1 MSFREVRRIKPE
13 SFARHHSGKL
23 ERITQG
29 AESMSGEKKGRIGLG
44 CLLLCVFLAV
54 VPALMGQAPGSGA
67 MLAARGNVA
76 VNGRVVGTSQALL
89 PGDLTVTQKDSGGN
103 LTQNGTNAMLGADTA
118 LRYEGEYAV
127 LERGG
132 VSANTQSGFA
142 VQAGCW
148 TVKPQMWNQWTEFA
162 VSYATAGEVLIQAR
176 GSDVRVYGR
185 TQKARDKKSDKAAD
199 VASDVDRNRDV
210 NGAPVGTANGPQDP
224 QPDRGELL
232 RAGQEMRREA
242 CPVAEQERARRRPG
256 GGAASA
262 ATTGP
267 LNSTGALYGGA
278 AAAGVVTVLFL
289 VHHDEPASPKK
300 P

>member
-1 MSFREVRRIKPE
+1 MLGQS
-13 SFARHHSGKL
+13 S
-23 ERITQG
+23 
-29 AESMSGEKKGRIGLG
+29 KGNVWRAGVSW
-44 CLLLCVFLAV
+44 LLLLVMPGVLF
-54 VPALMGQAPGSGA
+54 GQSPVSGA
-67 MLAARGNVA
+67 MLAARGSVA
-76 VNGRVVGTSQALL
+76 VNGRVVGNSQALL

-103 LTQNGTNAMLGADTA
+103 LTQNGTNAMLGSDTA

-132 VSANTQSGFA
+132 VSANTQTGFA

-148 TVKPQMWNQWTEFA
+148 TVKPAVWNQWTEFA
-162 VSYATAGEVLIQAR
+162 ISYASAQEVLIQAR

-185 TQKARDKKSDKAAD
+185 AQRAHDKKSEKSADLDRAAE
-199 VASDVDRNRDV
+199 ADRNRDV
-210 NGAPVGTANGPQDP
+210 NGSPIGSMNGGMQDP
-224 QPDRGELL
+224 QPDRGEFL

-242 CPVAEQERARRRPG
+242 CPVAEQQQSRRRPG

-289 VHHDEPASPKK
+289 VRHDEPASPKK

>member
-1 MSFREVRRIKPE
+1 
-13 SFARHHSGKL
+13 
-23 ERITQG
+23 
-29 AESMSGEKKGRIGLG
+29 MSGERRWRVGVS
-44 CLLLCVFLAV
+44 CLLLWSF
-54 VPALMGQAPGSGA
+54 PAMLMAQAPGTGA

-103 LTQNGTNAMLGADTA
+103 LTQNGTNAMLGSDTA
-118 LRYEGEYAV
+118 LRYEGDYAV

-132 VSANTQSGFA
+132 VSANTQGGFA

-148 TVKPQMWNQWTEFA
+148 TVKPMMWNQWTEFA
-162 VSYATAGEVLIQAR
+162 ISYASAGEVLIQAR
-176 GSDVRVYGR
+176 GGDVRVYGR
-185 TQKARDKKSDKAAD
+185 VKKASDKKSDKTAD
-199 VASDVDRNRDV
+199 VTSEAERNRDV
-210 NGAPVGTANGPQDP
+210 NGAPIGTANGPQDP

-232 RAGQEMRREA
+232 RVGQEMRREA
-242 CPVAEQERARRRPG
+242 CPVAEQQQSRRRPG

-289 VHHDEPASPKK
+289 VRHDEPASPKK

>member
-1 MSFREVRRIKPE
+1 MGWQ
-13 SFARHHSGKL
+13 SGWD
-23 ERITQG
+23 RVCAANASRVG
-29 AESMSGEKKGRIGLG
+29 VAW
-44 CLLLCVFLAV
+44 LLLSAFPGMMIA
-54 VPALMGQAPGSGA
+54 QAASGA
-67 MLAARGNVA
+67 MLAVRGNVA

-89 PGDLTVTQKDSGGN
+89 PGDLTVTQRDAGGN
-103 LTQNGTNAMLGADTA
+103 LTQNGTNAMLGPETA
-118 LRYEGEYAV
+118 LRYEGEYVV

-148 TVKPQMWNQWTEFA
+148 TVKPQSWNQWTEFA
-162 VSYATAGEVLIQAR
+162 VSYASAGEILIQAR

-185 TQKARDKKSDKAAD
+185 VQKARDKKDATVDVAAAD
-199 VASDVDRNRDV
+199 RSRDV
-210 NGAPVGTANGPQDP
+210 NGAPLGTSNGTLTQDS

-242 CPVAEQERARRRPG
+242 CPAGAQQSRRRPG

-262 ATTGP
+262 ANPGP

-289 VHHDEPASPKK
+289 VKHDEPASPKN

>member
-1 MSFREVRRIKPE
+1 LTTKD
-13 SFARHHSGKL
+13 L
-23 ERITQG
+23 
-29 AESMSGEKKGRIGLG
+29 GRILKHTSYFHEDSVTMRGHRVLRNKCLASG
-44 CLLLCVFLAV
+44 WRSRAGWLLLF
-54 VPALMGQAPGSGA
+54 ALPSVMVGQAGSGA

-89 PGDLTVTQKDSGGN
+89 PGDLTVTQRDSGGN
-103 LTQNGTNAMLGADTA
+103 LTQNGTNAMLGPETA

-127 LERGG
+127 LERGA
-132 VSANTQSGFA
+132 VSANTQSAFA

-148 TVKPQMWNQWTEFA
+148 TVKPQVWNQWTEFA
-162 VSYATAGEVLIQAR
+162 VSYASAGEVLIQAR
-176 GSDVRVYGR
+176 GSDVRVYAR
-185 TQKARDKKSDKAAD
+185 TQKARDKKSEKTVDL
-199 VASDVDRNRDV
+199 ASEADRNRDV
-210 NGAPVGTANGPQDP
+210 NGAPIGTPNGAAQDP

-242 CPVAEQERARRRPG
+242 CPVADQQSRRRPG

-278 AAAGVVTVLFL
+278 AVAGVVTVLFL
-289 VHHDEPASPKK
+289 VRHDEPASPKN

>member
-1 MSFREVRRIKPE
+1 MSANRKWRSSR
-13 SFARHHSGKL
+13 SG
-23 ERITQG
+23 
-29 AESMSGEKKGRIGLG
+29 
-44 CLLLCVFLAV
+44 LCAFIAVMPAVMLA
-54 VPALMGQAPGSGA
+54 QAPGSGA

-89 PGDLTVTQKDSGGN
+89 PGDLTVTQKESGGN
-103 LTQNGTNAMLGADTA
+103 LTQNGTNAMLGSETA

-148 TVKPQMWNQWTEFA
+148 TVKPQVWNQWTEFA
-162 VSYATAGEVLIQAR
+162 ISYASAGQVLIQAR
-176 GSDVRVYGR
+176 GGDVRVYGR
-185 TQKARDKKSDKAAD
+185 MQKARDKKSDKAAE
-199 VASDVDRNRDV
+199 VGSEPDRNRDV
-210 NGAPVGTANGPQDP
+210 NGAPLSSSAGTEDP
-224 QPDRGELL
+224 QPDHGELL
-232 RAGQEMRREA
+232 RAGQETRREA
-242 CPVAEQERARRRPG
+242 CPAGEQSRRRPG

-267 LNSTGALYGGA
+267 LNSAGALYGGA

-289 VHHDEPASPKK
+289 VKHDDPASPKS

>member
-1 MSFREVRRIKPE
+1 MGG
-13 SFARHHSGKL
+13 HSGW
-23 ERITQG
+23 
-29 AESMSGEKKGRIGLG
+29 ESVDVANTCRVGVGW
-44 CLLLCVFLAV
+44 LLLCAF
-54 VPALMGQAPGSGA
+54 PALMVGQVASGA

-89 PGDLTVTQKDSGGN
+89 PGDLTVTQRDTGGN
-103 LTQNGTNAMLGADTA
+103 LTQNGTNAMLGPETA

-127 LERGG
+127 LERGA
-132 VSANTQSGFA
+132 VSANTQNGFA

-148 TVKPQMWNQWTEFA
+148 TVKPQTWNQWTEFA
-162 VSYATAGEVLIQAR
+162 VSYASAGEILIQAR

-185 TQKARDKKSDKAAD
+185 MQKARDKKSEKT
-199 VASDVDRNRDV
+199 VAVGSEAERNRDV
-210 NGAPVGTANGPQDP
+210 NGAPMGTANGAAQDSE
-224 QPDRGELL
+224 PDRGELL

-242 CPVAEQERARRRPG
+242 CPAADQQSRRRPG

-267 LNSTGALYGGA
+267 LNSSGALYGGA
-278 AAAGVVTVLFL
+278 AAAGVITVLFL
-289 VHHDEPASPKK
+289 VKHDDPASPKN

>member
-1 MSFREVRRIKPE
+1 MRGRRVLRKKCM
-13 SFARHHSGKL
+13 ASGCHL
-23 ERITQG
+23 RTGRFFLLALLTALVALPG
-29 AESMSGEKKGRIGLG
+29 ALSTSM
-44 CLLLCVFLAV
+44 F
-54 VPALMGQAPGSGA
+54 GQIGSGA

-89 PGDLTVTQKDSGGN
+89 PGDLTVTQRDSGGN
-103 LTQNGTNAMLGADTA
+103 LTQNGTNAMLGQETA

-127 LERGG
+127 LERGA

-162 VSYATAGEVLIQAR
+162 VSYASAGEILIQAR
-176 GSDVRVYGR
+176 SSDIRVYGR
-185 TQKARDKKSDKAAD
+185 VQKAKDKEKDKKSDRAVD
-199 VASDVDRNRDV
+199 LSDADRNRDV
-210 NGAPVGTANGPQDP
+210 NGAPIGTVNGATQDS

-242 CPVAEQERARRRPG
+242 CPAADQQQSKRRPG

-289 VHHDEPASPKK
+289 VKHDDPASPNK